1 LGWLHPQ
8 HTTAFVSIIPRGQ
21 EAELMGMYLLC
32 GQFFA
37 WLPPMVFTLLN
48 EMGYPMTYGL
58 ASLAMFFIAGIFC
71 ILMMSRHNLPIC
83 SSMSDSNL
91 QLSPYDAPPPNN
103 IEKCYKVNISE
114 TKYVQLHAG
123 NLDRKRSDSPESIV

>member
-1 LGWLHPQ
+1 
-8 HTTAFVSIIPRGQ
+8 
-21 EAELMGMYLLC
+21 MYLLC
-32 GQFFA
+32 GQLFA

-83 SSMSDSNL
+83 SSMSDSSHNDDSSFDMPTVDASRRTHVSEAQYL
-91 QLSPYDAPPPNN
+91 QLSMAN
-103 IEKCYKVNISE
+103 I
-114 TKYVQLHAG
+114 
-123 NLDRKRSDSPESIV
+123 DRKRSDSPESTIV